1 MSKRVVV
8 ITGGAQ
14 GIGKAMAY
22 RFLQDDYAVLI
33 ADVDEEAGRETEAEY
48 ASSGLLRF
56 IPADVAAEPDVVRLA
71 AETYAAFPDGIHV
84 LINNAAIAC
93 NKPLADL
100 ELAEWNRVLGVNLTG
115 AFLCAKH
122 YAPPLRRNH
131 GVIIN
136 IASTR
141 ALMSEPNT
149 EAYSATK
156 GGLVAL
162 THALAASLAP
172 DVRVNCI
179 SPGWIETGAWKKA
192 GLRSHPVHSPAD
204 DKQHWVG
211 RVGHPDDIAHLAVY
225 LASDKSGFVSG
236 ANIVADGGMTRK
248 MIYA

>member
-1 MSKRVVV
+1 MNTRIVV

-22 RFLQDDYAVLI
+22 RFLMDGYAVVI
-33 ADVDEEAGRETEAEY
+33 ADADEEAGRETAADY
-48 ASSGLLRF
+48 AALGVIRF
-56 IPADVAAEPDVVRLA
+56 ISANVASEPDVMRLVA
-71 AETYAAFPDGIHV
+71 DTVAAFGAGVHV

-93 NKPLADL
+93 NRPMANLSLAD
-100 ELAEWNRVLGVNLTG
+100 WDRVLGVNLTG
-115 AFLCAKH
+115 PFLCAKH
-122 YAPPLRRNH
+122 FAPSLRCTH

-149 EAYSATK
+149 EAYSAAK

-172 DVRVNCI
+172 DIRVNCI
-179 SPGWIETGAWKKA
+179 SPGWIETGAWQKSSV
-192 GLRSHPVHSPAD
+192 RSHPVHSPAD
-204 DKQHWVG
+204 QTQHWAG
-211 RVGHPDDIAHLAVY
+211 RVGDPDDIAHFAAF

-236 ANIVADGGMTRK
+236 ANMVVDGGMTHK